1 MTSPLII
8 VGRSDIGRVR
18 ARNEDSLEIRK
29 DFGLAVIADGM
40 GGHPGGDTAS
50 RLAAVA
56 AADDIMSQLQDGS
69 ARGNVDMGRSVNLAQ
84 EALRA
89 RVAEHA
95 ELEGMGTTLTAL
107 HVEFDGGGYAIG
119 HVGDSRAYRLR
130 ASSLERIT
138 RDDSWV
144 QDQIDA
150 KVLTAEQ
157 AGRHPYRHL
166 LSQCLGLADRPT
178 PRVYRGAVEPGDSFL
193 MCTDGLTG
201 HLDDEVIA
209 DLLTA
214 YLGRNADLEHV
225 STAVDALVDAAID
238 AGGYDNITVAL
249 VAVPTVK

>member
-1 MTSPLII
+1 MI

-18 ARNEDSLEIRK
+18 ARNEDSVKIRE
-29 DFGLAVIADGM
+29 DFGLAIIADGM

-50 RLAAVA
+50 GLAALTT
-56 AADDIMSQLQDGS
+56 ADDIIAQLQDGG
-69 ARGNVDMGRSVNLAQ
+69 ATRDVDMARSVSRAH

-89 RVAEHA
+89 WVAEHA

-107 HVEFDGGGYAIG
+107 LVESDRSRYLIG

-130 ASSLERIT
+130 ASGLERIT

-150 KVLTAEQ
+150 KVLTPEQ

-166 LSQCLGLADRPT
+166 LSQCVGLEDVPT
-178 PRVYRGAVEPGDSFL
+178 PRVYDGNVEPGDGFL
-193 MCTDGLTG
+193 LCTDGLTG
-201 HLDDEVIA
+201 HLDDESIQ
-209 DLLTA
+209 DLLIGH
-214 YLGRNADLEHV
+214 LGRNANRKQV

-238 AGGYDNITVAL
+238 AGGYDNVTVAL
-249 VAVPTVK
+249 VVVS